1 MQPQYAL
8 VALLVG
14 LNGNAVLAT
23 PTMGLIC
30 GAMDMLMGANNP
42 MPCGGGNKNNKAGP
56 PKADLIG
63 AAAQQ
68 WRADTQT
75 VSDFLSHAEAMSP
88 QERQDQGQVAF
99 DAEEDELIH
108 KAVLDRVF
116 LNGTA
121 EARDAAVVAADDVLV
136 GQGTFRFV
144 EDTLALF
151 AKRGAKLTTDEVATM
166 IKAVN
171 QDRCGNVLP
180 AIDAYLTAAQT
191 VVGSANGALK
201 AVRPSNC

>member
-8 VALLVG
+8 VSLLVG
-14 LNGNAVLAT
+14 LNGHTVLAA
-23 PTMGLIC
+23 PTFGLVC
-30 GAMDMLMGANNP
+30 DAMNMLMGDQNII
-42 MPCGGGNKNNKAGP
+42 PCGNRSNKAP
-56 PKADLIG
+56 PAKEDIA

-68 WRADTQT
+68 WRGDTQT
-75 VSDFLSHAEAMSP
+75 VSDFLSHAESLSP
-88 QERQDQGQVAF
+88 QQRQEQGQIAF
-99 DAEEDELIH
+99 DAEEDELLH

-121 EARDAAVVAADDVLV
+121 ENRDPGVVAADDVLV

-171 QDRCGNVLP
+171 QDRCRNVLP
-180 AIDAYLTAAQT
+180 AIDSYLKAAQSVT
-191 VVGSANGALK
+191 GAREGTLK